1 MAHGFSLLQSRK
13 TIEELVSREHTNPQL
28 SRLQVRHGVFRHGAP
43 ISFKHYVESSI
54 PFYSFLPEDDVGVL
68 QGIEQHFRSVG
79 DVDLEVRGG
88 DPLGFA
94 NEERRRCGVCQLRV
108 EPL

>member
-1 MAHGFSLLQSRK
+1 M
-13 TIEELVSREHTNPQL
+13 
-28 SRLQVRHGVFRHGAP
+28 
-43 ISFKHYVESSI
+43 ESSI
-54 PFYSFLPEDDVGVL
+54 LFYSLLPEDDAGVL

-94 NEERRRCGVCQLRV
+94 NEREAL
-108 EPL
+108 